1 MVYFEDD
8 NSARRKY
15 PVPAG
20 MESCHIIEMGDYTT
34 EGHIPF
40 PAIDKLLAEQPDIDS
55 LVMPGMPPGSPG
67 MDGVQAEPFVVY
79 AIKDGKISEFI
90 TIDES

>member
-8 NSARRKY
+8 NSARRMY

-34 EGHIPF
+34 EGHIPMV
-40 PAIDKLLAEQPDIDS
+40 AIDKLLAEKPDIDG
-55 LVMPGMPPGSPG
+55 LVMPGMPAGSPG
-67 MDGVQAEPFVVY
+67 MDGSQTEAFVVY
-79 AIKDGKISEFI
+79 SIKDGKISEFM
-90 TIDES
+90 TISE